1 MEPRDLDP
9 ASLRAFVRRDWNAT
23 ADLDLLARASQPIE
37 QKLRIAEALYE
48 AARATVP
55 GWPSEADRLAD
66 LEHHIA
72 VRRLLERAA
81 HVRPR

>member
-23 ADLDLLARASQPIE
+23 ADLDLLARAAQPTE
-37 QKLRIAEALYE
+37 VKLRIAEALYD
-48 AARATVP
+48 AARATVA
-55 GWPSEADRLAD
+55 GWPSTADRRAD

-72 VRRLLERAA
+72 VRRLLDRAR